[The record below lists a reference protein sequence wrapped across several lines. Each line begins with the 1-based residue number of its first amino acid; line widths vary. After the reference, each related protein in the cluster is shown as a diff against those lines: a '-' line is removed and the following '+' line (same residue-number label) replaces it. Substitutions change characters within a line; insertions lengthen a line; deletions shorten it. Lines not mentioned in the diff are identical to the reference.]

1 MKSTGLFPT
10 LYSRKHVV
18 RRGLAMNALA
28 ACAIMASGCSMS
40 LGSLG
45 GDSADE
51 VVTGSIPAPVT
62 APVSPVS
69 SAPLPPPPGTAA
81 DSATI
86 VPPADTQTADAG
98 SAMSDHDWGYAR
110 GALSLA
116 LTGDNAGPPVPWANP
131 DTGSRG
137 NFAASAPAMTAEG
150 GTTCREFRATR
161 VEQGR
166 EVRLLGRACKDASG
180 QWNIAETRRE
190 PVAL

>member
-1 MKSTGLFPT
+1 MKSTGLFPSF
-10 LYSRKHVV
+10 YSRKRAV
-18 RRGLAMNALA
+18 RRGLAISALA
-28 ACAIMASGCSMS
+28 VCAIVASGCSMS

-45 GDSADE
+45 GDDAE
-51 VVTGSIPAPVT
+51 EMVTGSIPAPVT

-69 SAPLPPPPGTAA
+69 SAPLPPPPGTAV

-86 VPPADTQTADAG
+86 LPSAGTQTAEADADT
-98 SAMSDHDWGYAR
+98 MSDHDWGYAR

-116 LTGDNAGPPVPWANP
+116 LTGDNSGPPVPWANP

-137 NFAASAPAMTAEG
+137 NFAASAPAMAEG
-150 GTTCREFRATR
+150 GSTCREFRATR
-161 VEQGR
+161 TEQGR
-166 EVRLLGRACKDASG
+166 EVRLLGRACKDATG

>member
-1 MKSTGLFPT
+1 MKSIAPAKPV
-10 LYSRKHVV
+10 YSRKRFG
-18 RRGLAMNALA
+18 RRGLALWAVAASALVL
-28 ACAIMASGCSMS
+28 SGCSMS

-45 GDSADE
+45 GGDRDE

-69 SAPLPPPPGTAA
+69 SAPLPPPPGTAT

-86 VPPADTQTADAG
+86 VPQPGSGTATAE
-98 SAMSDHDWGYAR
+98 SMNDHDWGYAR

-116 LTGDNAGPPVPWANP
+116 LTGNDAGPPVPWANP
-131 DTGSRG
+131 DTGTRG
-137 NFAASAPAMTAEG
+137 NFAASAPAIVADG

-166 EVRLLGRACKDASG
+166 EVRLIGRACKDASG

-190 PVAL
+190 PVAS